1 MTIQAQAVST
11 EEMTQ
16 EILNTL
22 CELITEGA
30 CDDQLRDLK
39 DVVRKREKAI
49 ASSINAGDRIR
60 ITGRMNPQYSVGATA
75 IVEKRERK
83 GKKDLF
89 WVVLEPNQKQLEG
102 KKFNHSIGAI
112 GLPVENVEKI
122 S

>member
-1 MTIQAQAVST
+1 MSVQTVST

-22 CELITEGA
+22 CELIEEGS
-30 CDDQLRDLK
+30 CDDQLRNLK

-49 ASSINAGDRIR
+49 ASSIKQGDRIR
-60 ITGRMNPQYSVGATA
+60 ITGRMNPQYSIGATA
-75 IVEKRERK
+75 IVQKRERK

-89 WVVLEPNQKQLEG
+89 WVTLEPNQKQLEG
-102 KKFNHSIGAI
+102 KKFNHTIGAI

>member
-22 CELITEGA
+22 CELIEEGA

>member
-1 MTIQAQAVST
+1 MDLLTISDNVAIPSPYVLKIEEFSKLVS
-11 EEMTQ
+11 
-16 EILNTL
+16 
-22 CELITEGA
+22 
-30 CDDQLRDLK
+30 RDK
-39 DVVRKREKAI
+39 
-49 ASSINAGDRIR
+49 S
-60 ITGRMNPQYSVGATA
+60 
-75 IVEKRERK
+75 K